1 MKARINYKSKKTIII
16 ISVALVLLIVA
27 ITGTVAFVKG
37 NRNASA
43 AVNVDS
49 SSSSQNGE
57 NNNGTNAGLQNN
69 GDQNNGETVNDKEN
83 LPNAGNNAN
92 PEETE
97 NNLNSANT
105 GNNGDNSSNT
115 NGGTTGATTGNGSTN
130 GTSNRNNGSSTTTT
144 TGGANVPNQDYTQ
157 TTVIPGRENVLVEQN
172 TEIGWSPISV
182 AAYTAASRLKV
193 HKPDLELQKYAYLDG
208 DSLEELPVNTAVQK
222 GETITYVIKITNK
235 GNEDAKNIRTI
246 DEIPEGTELVSISEG
261 GALNNEGKIAWKND
275 IKAGETVT
283 VSFKAKVTADSVN
296 LIKNTA
302 KVNGE
307 ETPETKTPIITAVKT
322 ANVVTTIDKEEVL
335 EDRYAKVGETIRYT
349 ITVKN
354 TSEVDGTTVITDII
368 PDGTTLVDG
377 TITENGK
384 FDKENKTITW
394 NNVVVPANSEVSVNF
409 DVVVNAKTIA
419 GEDVKSVKNTA
430 TIGNTP
436 TEEVETKVANITTVK
451 TSEGI
456 HADGTPVTE
465 ENPLHELDRITY
477 TLTATNNGNGKGTVK
492 ISDTVPEGTTL
503 VADSIKIG
511 NDTYTEK
518 ELNEGIDVTLEAGE
532 KKSITFIVTI
542 NPFKDEKIVVRNA
555 DAKQD
560 EKEVP
565 PTDDEVIKEYVSID
579 VNKEFVDKENVDEL
593 RPTEIVVA
601 LYKNAGDATHIDTRT
616 LNEQNNWKASFTNL
630 DKYDFETQEL
640 IKYDAKE
647 LNVDKNY
654 TASYEKNKEKNNI
667 TLKITN
673 TLKYESVLTNITA
686 NKVWN
691 DNENKVGARKSVTF
705 ELYADGVATG
715 KTQTATADDWT
726 VEFKNVQKYNK
737 DGSEIKYTVIETT
750 QVEHYNKPAYSDN
763 GLTVTNTIDY
773 TTFKTRVVATKKWI
787 DPENAKRPE
796 VTINLY
802 QNGSEDVYATYT
814 LKNGETL
821 HEFTNLQKYDENG
834 NEYLYTVEE
843 AEVEGYTPEYSN
855 DTLTITNVINQENT
869 VTISGKKTWIAP
881 AGTTYPTIT
890 IKLYKNGI
898 FENKVELTNGT
909 TNYEFNNLPK
919 YKVDENGQYELDE
932 NGNVQ
937 LNKYTVEEDA
947 VDGYTSVKAQNGFD
961 FINTINQEKIT
972 INGTKTWI
980 DPQGTTHDPIT
991 INLLRDGKK
1000 INSTTLANGTTSYE
1014 FKDLDRYDLSDG
1026 HEYVYKVE
1034 EINVK
1039 GYQTSYAGEYNE
1051 QITNTINQ
1059 EKLSINGTKTWIDP
1073 QGTTHNPITI
1083 NLLRDG
1089 KNVDHVTL
1097 ANGTTTYKFENLD
1110 KFAQD
1115 GHIYKYTIVEEAVE
1129 GYTPT
1134 YSGEYNENITNT
1146 INQDNT
1152 VSVTGVKIWVDP
1164 QGTTHNPITI
1174 NLLRDGKNVDH
1185 VTLANGTTNY
1195 KFENLDKYAPDGHI
1209 YKYTVS
1215 EDAVDGYQTTY
1226 GENTITNTINQEK
1239 LSING
1244 TKTWIDPQGTEHKE
1258 ITVNLLRD
1266 NEKVNF
1272 VTLANGITNYEFK
1285 DLEKYAP
1292 DGHIYKYKV
1301 EEENVSGYTTSYTGE
1316 YNENIT
1322 NTINQ
1327 EKVSINGEKKW
1338 VAPTGTKFPT
1348 ITINL
1353 LRDGEKI
1360 DSKELVNGTTSYSF
1374 ENLDR
1379 YDLING
1385 HEYEYTVSEEKV
1397 EGYTTSYSDD
1407 KKSTI
1412 TNTIEQKYKTISGT
1426 KTWIAPA
1433 GTIYPNIEIT
1443 LYRNGEEYK
1452 TITLESG
1459 KTSYEF
1465 KDLETYAPDGSI
1477 YNYSVEET
1485 KLSNYTSEKAENGV
1499 DFINTIKQEQV
1510 SVRGSKT
1517 WVIPAGKIVPT
1528 ITINLLR
1535 DGEKVNSV
1543 ELTNGTTS
1551 YSFENLDRYD
1561 LTDGHEYKYTVSE
1574 GTVEGYKSEQNENNF
1589 TNTIE
1594 QDNTVIVSGNKTWV
1608 TPAGTTHPTVTINLL
1623 KNGEQYK
1630 TTTIANGNTT
1640 YEFTGLP
1647 KYKTDANGNFVLDVN
1662 GNIELNEYTVEEA
1675 ELNGYTSEKAANGVD
1690 FVNTID
1696 QELISISGEK
1706 TWVDPEGTTLVH
1718 PEITINLIKN
1728 GTKASAIKLANG
1740 NTKYEFTE
1748 LPKYKTDENGK
1759 YVLDSNGNVQ
1769 LNRYTIEE
1777 ENVRNYTTSYN
1788 GYNIT
1793 NTFNQ
1798 DIQGTVEIT
1807 TTTTSQT
1814 SVKTPLD
1821 VVFVLDISGS
1831 MNDNDKD
1838 KTMVDSV
1845 NTAISTIMNENPESR
1860 IGVVAYSSTY
1870 NSSLANANNAT
1881 TLLPLGKYTPKTT
1894 GKYLTLQEGVL
1905 RGNNE
1910 KYDTI
1915 TTNVN
1920 EKKNQ
1925 TLNVYGGTYTQAG
1938 IKEGAGIL
1946 TSANTKFT
1954 TTVNGKQKE
1963 ITRTPVMILLSDG
1976 DPTYYNEN
1984 YTTLSGKKYG
1994 NGSDTTENEAY
2005 YTIKTANYYKQQI
2018 TSHYYGTT
2026 GTKSKFYTI
2035 GLNLSGTLSETIL
2048 NPTSENVNKCN
2059 DEGTEGGY
2067 FTWRNVKG
2075 KLYDKIIADGSAG
2088 KYSYADQSYVGSMTT
2103 SDLQSIFNTIINDNS
2118 TSTETRDIT
2127 VEESDARRVNLEGI
2141 DTSKE
2146 FTLTIGSHSYNF
2158 AQAQT
2163 AGYVKGN
2170 NTDGYYVDISNVAKG
2185 TTISISYNK

>member
-1 MKARINYKSKKTIII
+1 MKARINYRSKRTIII
-16 ISVALVLLIVA
+16 ISIAVVLLIAA
-27 ITGTVAFVKG
+27 IAGTVAFVKG
-37 NRNASA
+37 NKDA
-43 AVNVDS
+43 AAAMPDDNHGT
-49 SSSSQNGE
+49 SQND
-57 NNNGTNAGLQNN
+57 GTNAGLPNN
-69 GDQNNGETVNDKEN
+69 GDQNDGSDQNNDGTTLPTDGDNTNPADSNNNDNNGSTTNDGTTGTN
-83 LPNAGNNAN
+83 GANGSTTGTTNGANTGANAGTTTGTTTAGNN
-92 PEETE
+92 
-97 NNLNSANT
+97 
-105 GNNGDNSSNT
+105 
-115 NGGTTGATTGNGSTN
+115 
-130 GTSNRNNGSSTTTT
+130 
-144 TGGANVPNQDYTQ
+144 GANVPNQDYAQT
-157 TTVIPGRENVLVEQN
+157 TTVITENPWEKK
-172 TEIGWSPISV
+172 EIGWSPISV
-182 AAYTAASRLKV
+182 AAYTAASKLKV
-193 HKPDLELQKYAYLDG
+193 HKPDLDLQKYAYLDG

-235 GNEDAKNIRTI
+235 GNEDTNGIRTI
-246 DEIPEGTELVSISEG
+246 DSIPEGTELASISEG
-261 GALNNEGKIAWKND
+261 GALNNDGKIVWKND
-275 IKAGETVT
+275 IKAGKTVT
-283 VSFKAKVTADSVN
+283 VSFKVIVTADSID
-296 LIKNTA
+296 LINNIA

-307 ETPETKTPIITAVKT
+307 ETPETKTPVITANKT
-322 ANVVTTIDKEEVL
+322 AQVVTIVDKEEVL
-335 EDRYAKVGETIRYT
+335 ENRDAKVGETIRYT
-349 ITVKN
+349 ITAKN
-354 TSEVDGTTVITDII
+354 TTEVDGTTVIKDSI
-368 PDGTTLVDG
+368 PDGTSFVDG
-377 TITENGK
+377 TITEKGN
-384 FDKENKTITW
+384 FDKENGTITW
-394 NNVVVPANSEVSVNF
+394 NNVVVPAKGEVSVSF
-409 DVVVNAKTIA
+409 DVVVNEKTTA
-419 GEDVKSVKNTA
+419 GEVVKSVSNTA

-477 TLTATNNGNGKGTVK
+477 TLTATNNGNGNGTVK

-503 VADSIKIG
+503 VADSIKIE

-518 ELNEGIDVTLEAGE
+518 ELNEGIDVNLEAGE

-647 LNVDKNY
+647 LDVDKNY
-654 TASYEKNKEKNNI
+654 TASYEKNQEKNNI

-773 TTFKTRVVATKKWI
+773 TTFKTSVVATKKWI

-821 HEFTNLQKYDENG
+821 HEFTNLPKYDENG

-869 VTISGKKTWIAP
+869 VKISGTKTWIAP
-881 AGTTYPTIT
+881 EGKAFPTIT

-937 LNKYTVEEDA
+937 LNVYTVEEAD
-947 VDGYTSVKAQNGFD
+947 VKGYTSKKAENGFD
-961 FINTINQEKIT
+961 FTNTINQEKIT

-1000 INSTTLANGTTSYE
+1000 MNSTTLANGTTSYE

-1073 QGTTHNPITI
+1073 QGT
-1083 NLLRDG
+1083 
-1089 KNVDHVTL
+1089 
-1097 ANGTTTYKFENLD
+1097 
-1110 KFAQD
+1110 
-1115 GHIYKYTIVEEAVE
+1115 
-1129 GYTPT
+1129 
-1134 YSGEYNENITNT
+1134 
-1146 INQDNT
+1146 
-1152 VSVTGVKIWVDP
+1152 
-1164 QGTTHNPITI
+1164 
-1174 NLLRDGKNVDH
+1174 
-1185 VTLANGTTNY
+1185 
-1195 KFENLDKYAPDGHI
+1195 
-1209 YKYTVS
+1209 
-1215 EDAVDGYQTTY
+1215 
-1226 GENTITNTINQEK
+1226 
-1239 LSING
+1239 
-1244 TKTWIDPQGTEHKE
+1244 EHKE

-1266 NEKVNF
+1266 NEKVNS
-1272 VTLANGITNYEFK
+1272 VTLANGTTNYEFK
-1285 DLEKYAP
+1285 DLDKYAT
-1292 DGHIYKYKV
+1292 DGHIYNYKV
-1301 EEENVSGYTTSYTGE
+1301 EEENVSGYTTSYAGE
-1316 YNENIT
+1316 YNKNIT

-1353 LRDGEKI
+1353 LRDGEKV

-1452 TITLESG
+1452 TIKLESG

-1465 KDLETYAPDGSI
+1465 KDLETYAPDGSV

-1574 GTVEGYKSEQNENNF
+1574 DTVEGYKSEQNENNF

-1608 TPAGTTHPTVTINLL
+1608 TPVGTTHPTVTINLL

-1728 GTKASAIKLANG
+1728 GTKASTIKLANG

-1910 KYDTI
+1910 TYDTI

-2005 YTIKTANYYKQQI
+2005 YTIRTANYYKQQI

-2026 GTKSKFYTI
+2026 ETKSKFYTI
-2035 GLNLSGTLSETIL
+2035 GLNMSGTLSETIL